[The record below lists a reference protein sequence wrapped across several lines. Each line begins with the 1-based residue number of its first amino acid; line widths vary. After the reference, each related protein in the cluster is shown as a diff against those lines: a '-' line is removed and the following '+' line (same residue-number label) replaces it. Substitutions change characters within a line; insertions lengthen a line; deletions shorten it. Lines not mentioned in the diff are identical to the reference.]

1 MWFHGGRRG
10 PTTAFCSCLQKCSSG
25 PAEVS
30 LHNQIQNILLIPE
43 EIMWLQSVQDNKNS
57 NRLYIRYI
65 TTLQNIRNSSN
76 IFIIK
81 IFAYPENYRHFTVKL
96 HCSMWWRV
104 QLLDGGVVQI
114 CIHRQEGFPES
125 FTGAFGESQTFSEL
139 LTLNGRMRASA
150 SSSPPP
156 KLSPHFESVPNSLL
170 LLLSASQ

>member
-1 MWFHGGRRG
+1 MVSWGGA
-10 PTTAFCSCLQKCSSG
+10 TTAFCSCLQTCSSG

-43 EIMWLQSVQDNKNS
+43 EMMWLQSVQDNKNS
-57 NRLYIRYI
+57 NRRYIRYI

-170 LLLSASQ
+170 LLLLLSASQ

>member
-1 MWFHGGRRG
+1 
-10 PTTAFCSCLQKCSSG
+10 
-25 PAEVS
+25 
-30 LHNQIQNILLIPE
+30 
-43 EIMWLQSVQDNKNS
+43 MWLQSVQDNKNS

-96 HCSMWWRV
+96 CYFTAACDKGCSYWM
-104 QLLDGGVVQI
+104 
-114 CIHRQEGFPES
+114 
-125 FTGAFGESQTFSEL
+125 GESYRYVSTGRKDFLSRSLVHSGNLSLKTFSEL